1 MTKKNKKQKKTNKKQ
16 KRKNPQKTTII
27 SPETCLKKSCHNK
40 TEHNL

>member
-1 MTKKNKKQKKTNKKQ
+1 MTKKTNTKYKKKNKKEKT
-16 KRKNPQKTTII
+16 PQKTTII